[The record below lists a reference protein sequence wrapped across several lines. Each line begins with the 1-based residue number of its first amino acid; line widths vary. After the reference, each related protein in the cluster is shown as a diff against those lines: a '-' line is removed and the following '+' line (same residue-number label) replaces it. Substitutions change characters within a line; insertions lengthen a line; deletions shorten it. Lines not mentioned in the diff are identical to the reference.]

1 MFFINQMQRMVL
13 NFTQSD
19 LIRYIYKEVT
29 INEKFLIEQAHKK
42 DFSLYEMYAES
53 KAAYDELPRVKFN
66 PSTAT
71 LNAIMKYSSQTPVE
85 A

>member
-1 MFFINQMQRMVL
+1 MVT

-29 INEKFLIEQAHKK
+29 VSEKMQIEQAIKT
-42 DFSLYEMYAES
+42 DFSLYEMYSES

-66 PSTAT
+66 PSTAV
-71 LNAIMKYSSQTPVE
+71 LQSIMKYSSQFPIE

>member
-1 MFFINQMQRMVL
+1 MEL
-13 NFTQSD
+13 SFTQSD

-29 INEKFLIEQAHKK
+29 INEKLQIEQALKS
-42 DFSLYEMYAES
+42 DFALYEMYAES

-66 PSTAT
+66 PSTSV
-71 LNAIMKYSSQTPVE
+71 LQSIMKYSSQFPVE

>member
-1 MFFINQMQRMVL
+1 MIKL
-13 NFTQSD
+13 TQSD

-29 INEKFLIEQAHKK
+29 INEKLLIEQALKK
-42 DFSLYEMYAES
+42 DYTLYEMYAES

>member
-1 MFFINQMQRMVL
+1 MEI

-29 INEKFLIEQAHKK
+29 INEKLLIEQALKK
-42 DFSLYEMYAES
+42 DYSLYEMYMES

>member
-1 MFFINQMQRMVL
+1 MEI

-29 INEKFLIEQAHKK
+29 INEKLLIEQALKK
-42 DFSLYEMYAES
+42 DYTLYEMYTES

>member
-1 MFFINQMQRMVL
+1 MEI

-29 INEKFLIEQAHKK
+29 INEKLLIEQALKK
-42 DFSLYEMYAES
+42 DFSLYELYSES